1 MSEGKEMMKNEILLF
16 QIVFRLRFEFDQLF
30 FVFVD
35 DVERSGA

>member
-1 MSEGKEMMKNEILLF
+1 MFEGNEVMKNENLLF

-35 DVERSGA
+35 HVEGSGT